1 MKRFKRITG
10 LLLLAMSLS
19 PINVLASGFKDV
31 ANHWARD
38 ALTMP
43 LKRAMPLAM
52 KIILLN
58 PMERLLGL
66 SLFPF

>member
-10 LLLLAMSLS
+10 LILIAMTLS
-19 PINVLASGFKDV
+19 PINVLASGFKTTGQET
-31 ANHWARD
+31 

-58 PMERLLGL
+58 PTEKLLGL